1 MLTVSLVF
9 SPPTSI
15 RVGPEVGAVI
25 SCVSDGGSS
34 VVAGDFVV
42 VGGEVGGFV
51 LGNFVGGSF
60 FVGTC
65 VGADNSS
72 FVG

>member
-9 SPPTSI
+9 SPPTI
-15 RVGPEVGAVI
+15 TAVGPEVGVI
-25 SCVSDGGSS
+25 ISFVSDGGSS

-42 VGGEVGGFV
+42 GGEVGGSV